1 MKNFNDIRDW
11 LNADFCEGGG
21 IEEDRIRE
29 LYDYAKLLDKALDK
43 ACEELANADKLLH
56 QYTKGEYI
64 GKEEWKEYLLK
75 ESEKQQ

>member
-43 ACEELANADKLLH
+43 SLDM
-56 QYTKGEYI
+56 YFRKGTYLFPS
-64 GKEEWKEYLLK
+64 KEALKEFLLK
-75 ESEKQQ
+75 ESEKQ